1 MRGKII
7 FNADDFGMTQGVN
20 AAIQKAYNEGI
31 LNSASLMVG
40 QKYALKAVQM
50 AKKMPHL
57 ELGLHVNLTNEYPVL
72 NQKELPLLVGK
83 DGKFKNGFLR
93 LLLLSLLR
101 PKALKKEVCAEIRA
115 QIEKAQKMGVKLH
128 HIDSHRHVHMIP
140 LIFKVMLDLKEKY
153 GIGRIRVMN
162 ESIIQTLRTNKSK
175 SFLFD
180 GGLIKYFLLRFF
192 CILNGFETNTYFY
205 TMLYTCKLSK
215 DHFQKVLVPKGYEA
229 VEIMIHPSIASI
241 DKQNMQ
247 DVFDKSVLLP
257 WREKEL
263 ETLLDKSIL
272 KNFVFGACFPF
283 LFELYFKVE
292 KWWFKHIS
300 EKMRFLLVGGFNT
313 VFAYAVY
320 ALLLEIIGLPYLWAL
335 IVQYFISVNVSI
347 ATMRYYV
354 FQSKGNMLAEFLKA
368 WSVYIGLFFLN
379 TVGLAFLVE
388 VLKIDALFAQG
399 IYLVFSTIITY
410 LLHKYFSFKKAL
422 KKNKD
427 SAVYHK
433 K

>member
-20 AAIQKAYNEGI
+20 AAIQKAYDEGL

-50 AKKMPHL
+50 AKNMPNL
-57 ELGLHVNLTNEYPVL
+57 ELGLHINLTNEYPVASPRD
-72 NQKELPLLVGK
+72 LPLLTGK
-83 DGKFKNGFLR
+83 DGKFKNGFLK

-101 PKALKKEVCAEIRA
+101 PKAFKKEVFAEMEA
-115 QIEKAQKMGVKLH
+115 QIKKAQKMGIKLH

-140 LIFKVMLDLKEKY
+140 LIFEVMLELKEKY
-153 GIGRIRVMN
+153 HIGRIRVMN
-162 ESIIQTLRTNKSK
+162 ESIVQTLRTNKSK
-175 SFLFD
+175 SFFFD
-180 GGLIKYFLLRFF
+180 GGLIKYFLLKFF
-192 CILNGFETNTYFY
+192 YILNGFKTNTYFY

-263 ETLLDKSIL
+263 ETLLDKSIT
-272 KNFVFGACFPF
+272 KNFVFDASYPF
-283 LFELYFKVE
+283 AFELYFKIE
-292 KWWFKHIS
+292 KWWFEHIC

-313 VFAYAVY
+313 VFAYGVY

-354 FQSKGNMLAEFLKA
+354 FQSKGNMLAEFAKA
-368 WSVYIGLFFLN
+368 WSVYIGLFFAN
-379 TVGLAFLVE
+379 TIGLAFLVE
-388 VLKIDALFAQG
+388 ILKIDALLAQG